1 MKLIEIITSNLEFE
15 EVVKSLKSKG
25 ATFLDSGDYGSVY
38 ELNNKVF
45 KITTDEIEI
54 EHAEELK
61 GQDTDNFVHIYDVK
75 TYGSNLAV
83 IIMEKLDKYN
93 GEIPNEFELQLEEE
107 SKKYNID
114 PDELDYRP
122 SNIMIDKK
130 TGRLKM
136 IDV

>member
-1 MKLIEIITSNLEFE
+1 MKLVEIITSDLEFE
-15 EVVKSLKSKG
+15 EIVKSLKSKG

-38 ELNNKVF
+38 ELNNKVL

-61 GQDTDNFVHIYDVK
+61 KQDTNNFVHIYDVK
-75 TYGSNLAV
+75 IYNSNLAL

-93 GEIPNEFELQLEEE
+93 GEIPYDFEIQLEEE
-107 SKKYNID
+107 AKKYNID

-130 TGRLKM
+130 TGKLKM